1 MTDLYL
7 CLRLSMEKGLL
18 QKVILSKPLPGFPK
32 RIDGRL
38 SYLRGEAALTTE
50 TPLAG
55 GKVLHKHYPLS
66 GLTEAAF
73 QELTGA
79 YRQINLFT
87 AVGNCEYKKSNGGS
101 EVCIGGGALFRQLA
115 QAGSKGFTDITVDR
129 QKNYLLNGSEDFL
142 KKLEISD
149 KNGRIHDKKQA
160 KFRQINRFLEHV
172 AEIYPA
178 LPPEGTLL
186 IYDLCCGKS
195 YLSFA
200 VYYYLT
206 VLKNRTVEMLG
217 MDLKTDVIAYCSE
230 VASALGYTGM
240 TFCAGD
246 IRKTPKDRRPH
257 LVISLH
263 ACDIATDIVLQTAV
277 SLQADV
283 ILSTPCCHH
292 YLESRIQAPELSF
305 VTDQPFLRHKLAET
319 LTDGL
324 RVLQLTAAGYKVT
337 ALELTDPENT
347 PKNTL
352 IRAVRQKDA
361 GDAAASERY
370 QKALHFLLGDAAE
383 SYLAEVQKP

>member
-18 QKVILSKPLPGFPK
+18 QKVIFSKPLPGFPK

-66 GLTEAAF
+66 GLTEGIF

-79 YRQINLFT
+79 YRQINLIT

-101 EVCIGGGALFRQLA
+101 EICIGGGTLFRQLA
-115 QAGSKGFTDITVDR
+115 QADSKGF
-129 QKNYLLNGSEDFL
+129 
-142 KKLEISD
+142 
-149 KNGRIHDKKQA
+149 
-160 KFRQINRFLEHV
+160 
-172 AEIYPA
+172 
-178 LPPEGTLL
+178 
-186 IYDLCCGKS
+186 
-195 YLSFA
+195 
-200 VYYYLT
+200 
-206 VLKNRTVEMLG
+206 
-217 MDLKTDVIAYCSE
+217 
-230 VASALGYTGM
+230 
-240 TFCAGD
+240 
-246 IRKTPKDRRPH
+246 
-257 LVISLH
+257 
-263 ACDIATDIVLQTAV
+263 TDIVLQTAV

-352 IRAVRQKDA
+352 IRAVRQKEA